1 MAVWLDFGHDEHT
14 HCAQTGVV
22 MRLEKLAKD
31 VDSKVSGCQTM
42 YLAENGMF
50 GVQGLE
56 VDTDTLGNVESLLPG
71 EGVVLIKPEIVIEAV
86 CRYQAGR

>member
-1 MAVWLDFGHDEHT
+1 
-14 HCAQTGVV
+14 

-31 VDSKVSGCQTM
+31 EQSKISGCQTM

-56 VDTDTLGNVESLLPG
+56 VDADTLANVENLLPG
-71 EGVVLIKPEIVIEAV
+71 EGVVFIKPEIVTEAV
-86 CRYQAGR
+86 RRYQAGR